1 MLHGKLAKDGYAH
14 QLHGL
19 FIAASLFLKQHLELR
34 RDFFFLRWAPALSD
48 RSAHMFRQ
56 FCILLRQGRTN
67 PFTIRPESVSG
78 YPLRPVWR
86 PPLLLFQPLPK
97 SSGRPAGFID
107 VSKPLLQINLAN
119 GTELI
124 WSEAYAPD
132 GPLSPPQP
140 PKAPHP
146 YSSHKS
152 AGQYSLWG
160 QKFSTGPD
168 PSPVW
173 KFPALPG
180 FPRPALRAT
189 GGIPAALFPVSFCIF
204 EHYTAH
210 LNK

>member
-1 MLHGKLAKDGYAH
+1 M
-14 QLHGL
+14 
-19 FIAASLFLKQHLELR
+19 
-34 RDFFFLRWAPALSD
+34 
-48 RSAHMFRQ
+48 
-56 FCILLRQGRTN
+56 
-67 PFTIRPESVSG
+67 
-78 YPLRPVWR
+78 
-86 PPLLLFQPLPK
+86 
-97 SSGRPAGFID
+97 
-107 VSKPLLQINLAN
+107 
-119 GTELI
+119 
-124 WSEAYAPD
+124 SEAYAPD

-189 GGIPAALFPVSFCIF
+189 GGIPAALFPSAFASLSIIPLTSTSKGTLSHWVNVPCIGTSHPFFHNQVLPTGRRGRPVPVSRSFTQLCFLFDCGQGRPAGRIRSAGLLL
-204 EHYTAH
+204 E
-210 LNK
+210 